1 MASRMDSN
9 NRQWTVFW
17 SCIDKDGNRYRHQV
31 RKTRP
36 EEGNRWLTRTQ
47 VWPNGEQIH
56 YTVSVELPKSH
67 GEYLWTL
74 VKAWSN
80 VDEEGREMYPPE
92 YQSGFKNL
100 GERNAE

>member
-1 MASRMDSN
+1 MASWTANN
-9 NRQWTVFW
+9 NRQWTAFW

-36 EEGNRWLTRTQ
+36 EDGARWLVRTQ
-47 VWPNGEQIH
+47 VWPNGESIYH
-56 YTVSVELPKSH
+56 TVSVELPRSH
-67 GEYLWTL
+67 GEYLWTMT
-74 VKAWSN
+74 KIWTN